1 VKERKETLIGGWA
14 QVSSGYRD
22 HGDSGDGASGYGY
35 PESGG
40 SGGSGSGSGAGE
52 RLAKTVFNDISDFDP
67 EDIFECGQCFRW
79 HRQPDGSYNG
89 VVEGSFANVSYVPDE
104 KKNNVGVVK
113 IWGNLFASDRVK
125 REKYWR
131 NYLDLDR
138 DYTMIKRIL
147 STEDAVMRRAVRVGG
162 GIRVLNQNKWET
174 LLSFIISQNNNIP
187 RIQGCIESL
196 CREHGRKIGMLKDEP
211 LYAFPSVD
219 RLSVTRVADLDICRL
234 GYRAKYIAETSRR
247 VAIDGGKTLEDGEDI
262 PTDELEQYLLSL
274 PGVGP
279 KVANCVMLFSMKKSE
294 VFPIDVWM
302 RRVMAGVYGMS
313 ERNLSGMQ
321 DYARRNF
328 GQYGGIAQQYLFN
341 YIRKLKRD
349 DPATYDRLNLD
360 AKLDEE
366 DDEERMI

>member
-1 VKERKETLIGGWA
+1 ML
-14 QVSSGYRD
+14 
-22 HGDSGDGASGYGY
+22 
-35 PESGG
+35 GG
-40 SGGSGSGSGAGE
+40 SGNSGPGDSNSGNSGSGSGDSDRGVGAAAAE
-52 RLAKTVFNDISDFDP
+52 RLAKTVFEDVTDFDL

-79 HRQPDGSYNG
+79 RRQPDGSYSG
-89 VVEGSFANVSYVPDE
+89 IVEGSFANVSYIPDE
-104 KKNNVGVVK
+104 KREGVGVVK
-113 IWGNLFASDRVK
+113 IWGNLFVGDRAK

-138 DYTMIKRIL
+138 DYTLIKRIL
-147 STEDAVMRRAVRVGG
+147 TTEDIAMRRATRVGG

-196 CREHGRKIGMLKDEP
+196 CREHGRKIGMLKGTP

-219 RLSVTRVADLDICRL
+219 RLSVARVADLDICRL
-234 GYRAKYIAETSRR
+234 GYRAKYVAETARR
-247 VAIDGGKTLEDGEDI
+247 VAMDEGRTLENGEGI
-262 PTDELEQYLLSL
+262 PTGELEQYLLSL

-321 DYARRNF
+321 DYAKRNF

-349 DPATYDRLNLD
+349 DPAAYGRLNLE
-360 AKLDEE
+360 AKREGEE
-366 DDEERMI
+366 DEERMI